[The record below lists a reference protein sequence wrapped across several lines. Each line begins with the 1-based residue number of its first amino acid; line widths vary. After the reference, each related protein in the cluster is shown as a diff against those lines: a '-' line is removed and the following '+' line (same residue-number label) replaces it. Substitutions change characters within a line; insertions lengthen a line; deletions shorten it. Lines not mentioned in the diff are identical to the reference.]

1 MSTEVQQTLLD
12 QQLQELIK
20 VGVGGKFRDTND
32 YIKKVEEELKFE
44 EQMMRGGIDR
54 YQKHVRDAQTKG
66 QESTTMYG
74 LYTQQKYIGK
84 LSHLIHLKVQKV
96 DTGQV
101 GVHQVA
107 IKKVSQCLPKS
118 AFYQDTLKLRDDQT
132 IWDTCSLIVLK
143 NVIDGISNESTLNN
157 ISILI
162 GSALMMEARILMFKE
177 QKKDQY
183 NQVFKKLAG
192 KNIPQKAN
200 RWQYKKNVWVYCMNK
215 HELQFDDWSKE
226 HRLHLGI
233 EMVHLCQ
240 LLGLVKVGLM
250 KTAKK
255 HSIKYVQPTPKIIKE
270 IKNFNIKNEAL
281 YPKYLPMLMPPRDWD
296 NPFVGGYYG
305 RKHNF
310 ENKPQEIA
318 NALQSSKSN
327 K

>member
-1 MSTEVQQTLLD
+1 MSTLMQE
-12 QQLQELIK
+12 QLQELIK
-20 VGVGGKFRDTND
+20 VGVGGKFRDSND
-32 YIKKVEEELKFE
+32 YLKKVEEELKHE
-44 EQMMRGGIDR
+44 EAMMRGGIER
-54 YQKHVRDAQTKG
+54 YNHLMQSAQNKG

-84 LSHLIHLKVQKV
+84 LSFLIHAKIKKIE
-96 DTGQV
+96 TGQV

-107 IKKVSQCLPKS
+107 IKKISQCLPKT
-118 AFYQDTLKLRDDQT
+118 AFYSDTRKLRDDQS
-132 IWDTCSLIVLK
+132 IWDSCSLIVLK
-143 NVIDGISNESTLNN
+143 NIIDGISNESTLNN

-183 NQVFKKLAG
+183 NQVAKKLAG

-215 HELQFDDWSKE
+215 HELEFDDWNKE
-226 HRLHLGI
+226 HRLHLGAG
-233 EMVHLCQ
+233 MVHFCE
-240 LLGLVKVGLM
+240 LLGLVKVGRM

-255 HSIKYVQPTPKIIKE
+255 HTIAYVQPTAKIIKE

-296 NPFVGGYYG
+296 SPFVGGYYG